1 MSCLLFELILVKINV
16 QIIFKTFLDV
26 TLVLDMVS
34 NILGSHTLLVQSL
47 MDLCFQVPIV
57 LSNNSSIFCNTFRNS
72 LCYVSVKCWNLFF
85 INLFKYAFPYLAS
98 KIKHNNLVEV
108 RNCSDLCISSD

>member
-1 MSCLLFELILVKINV
+1 MGLPIMSCLLFELILVKINV

-34 NILGSHTLLVQSL
+34 NILASHTLLVQSL

-85 INLFKYAFPYLAS
+85 
-98 KIKHNNLVEV
+98 H
-108 RNCSDLCISSD
+108 